1 MRVRGGV
8 ARATGALEEGG
19 LAHRRATAHGACGQ
33 CAGRAAVLRGH
44 LGEGEGEGERERV
57 RG

>member
-19 LAHRRATAHGACGQ
+19 LAYRRATPPGRGARHFLELLHEEL
-33 CAGRAAVLRGH
+33 AKHTHRGRFA
-44 LGEGEGEGERERV
+44 
-57 RG
+57 